1 MPETSVL
8 GQLLARAA
16 DTPHGVHFVH
26 SGNRESRVSYAAL
39 LARSRS
45 LLGWLQH
52 RGLKPGDALVLF
64 VRNNRAFIDAFWACQ
79 LGGMI
84 PVPLSAGVQAAS
96 LAKLVSVGERVEGAW
111 LLSERQLYQRL
122 KQAFGNGQVF
132 DQRLC
137 LLEEIQ
143 TLETQ
148 GVVQTSRADDLALI
162 QFSSGST
169 SEPKGV
175 QLTHANLLA
184 NLRAITRGADI
195 SAGDCTLSWM
205 PLSHDMG
212 LIGFHLVPL
221 FNRLEQVVMDTEAF
235 IRRPALWLEKAAATR
250 ATLLCSP
257 NFGYQHYLNNVAK
270 PGDALDLRAV
280 RLVFNGAEPVAAKV
294 CRDFLLRLAGSGLRS
309 DTMFPVYGLA
319 EASLAVC
326 FPSSGSGLQTVQISA
341 DSWAVGDTVA
351 PDARARELVC
361 LGFPVDGCELRIADD
376 QGNTLPDHT
385 HGHIQIRGDSVTAG
399 YYRCPECD
407 RDSFVD
413 GWLDSGD
420 LGVMTERGLV
430 VTGRVKEVFF
440 AAGQNWYP
448 QDVERLL
455 EAAGCA
461 ERGKVAVSA
470 VRSDDNAE
478 DRLLVFLQHRGPLAA
493 FAPLA
498 AAVQAALAAT
508 AGLRA
513 HAVIPLHRLPR
524 TTSGKLQRYRLA
536 AAFGGGEYDQV
547 LGDLDAASL
556 DSQAGL
562 AASRTERQL
571 LELCRRRFPGHDIRA
586 ERNLFELGADSLTL
600 VGLHEDIET
609 AFPGRV
615 EITDLFDYPTV
626 RELAAFIER

>member
-1 MPETSVL
+1 VPDVNVL
-8 GQLLARAA
+8 AQLLSRAA
-16 DTPHGVHFVH
+16 DTPRGVQFVH
-26 SGNRESRVSYAAL
+26 SRDRERRVSYAAL
-39 LARSRS
+39 LARARG
-45 LLGWLQH
+45 LLGWLQ
-52 RGLKPGDALVLF
+52 RLGLKPGDALILF

-79 LGGMI
+79 LGGII

-96 LAKLVSVGERVEGAW
+96 LARLASVSERVAGAW

-122 KQAFGNGQVF
+122 QQDFGNRGVC

-143 TLETQ
+143 TIETQ
-148 GVVQTSRADDLALI
+148 GVVHASRADDLALI

-195 SAGDCTLSWM
+195 GAGDSTLSWM

-235 IRRPALWLEKAAATR
+235 IRRPALWLEKAAAMR

-270 PGDALDLRAV
+270 PGHRLDLGAV
-280 RLVFNGAEPVAAKV
+280 RLVFNGAEPVAAKA
-294 CRDFLLRLAGSGLRS
+294 CRDFLLRLAGSGLGR

-326 FPSSGSGLQTVQISA
+326 FPRPGSGLQTVQISA
-341 DSWAVGDTVA
+341 ATWAVGDPVV
-351 PDARARELVC
+351 PDPQARELVC
-361 LGFPVDGCELRIADD
+361 LGLPVDGNELRIADD
-376 QGNTLPDHT
+376 RGNALPDNTL
-385 HGHIQIRGDSVTAG
+385 GHIQIRGDSVTAG

-407 RDSFVD
+407 RDSFVG

-420 LGVMTERGLV
+420 LGVMTGRGLV

-461 ERGKVAVSA
+461 EHGKVAVSA
-470 VRSDDNAE
+470 IRSDDNAE
-478 DRLLVFLQHRGPLAA
+478 DRLLVFLQHRGSLEA
-493 FAPLA
+493 FTSLA

-508 AGLRA
+508 AGLSA

-536 AAFGGGEYDQV
+536 TAFDQGEYDGM
-547 LGDLDAASL
+547 LGELDAASRG
-556 DSQAGL
+556 SQAGP

-571 LELCRRRFPGHDIRA
+571 LELCRRRFPGHDIRVDL
-586 ERNLFELGADSLTL
+586 NLFELGTDSLTL

-626 RELAAFIER
+626 RQLAAFIER